1 MGLAIAG
8 IDNKK
13 EYGEGTQVSYFLK
26 RDVHKHRGNFQN
38 VVSYMIDNIH

>member
-26 RDVHKHRGNFQN
+26 RDVHKHRGNLQN
-38 VVSYMIDNIH
+38 VVSNMIL